1 MAEKIKFTI
10 DIDDNGSAKVV
21 DKLNDG
27 LKDTKKSGE
36 KAADGIEATAKAA
49 KKGEGTFKTLG
60 AAIKGAFAIGGVMKV
75 LDILATLF
83 MENQKVVD
91 LMSQAMVVL
100 QGVMNGVI
108 EVLEPL
114 FVALQKVFKDPVQ
127 SIKDF
132 GNLIQENLMN
142 RLNGILELIPK
153 LGEAFSLLFKGE
165 FTEAGKVAT
174 NAFGKVIL
182 GVNDT
187 VGAVQELGKITTDA
201 FNTISKSTKK
211 AFNNKEILANVE
223 NNIEKLSIL
232 FSGIVEKYDNMAE
245 KQRQI
250 RDDEKNTIAERIAAN
265 EELAKVLAEGEE
277 KEKAN
282 IQARIGLLQMQQKY
296 LGNNKQR
303 QNEILSLQQEIT
315 GVEAKYTGLK
325 SEQMVNINGLEKEG
339 LELKKA
345 AALGTIEA
353 NALMAQSEA
362 DLLGETLE
370 GFAAKK
376 QALTDEFVARRALL
390 DAEIANN
397 KEGTQAYIDA
407 VNERKLLDAQYA
419 VDTKA
424 LVKEVQDFKTEQVQK
439 DIDDTKK
446 ANDEKSAIEQAK
458 FDDTMKALNQM
469 VNVTKAFMDNFNAQT
484 DKDYENRIKHLKE
497 LGYTEDQISKM
508 RDSELEKIDERAR
521 RNFEIG
527 KNINYAQT
535 LLSTIQATQEAFTT
549 ANKSPLTALFPAYPY
564 IQAGFAA
571 AFGAAQLQQIG
582 QTSYQSKSSP
592 SAGGGGG
599 GSVSGPSVGIIQ
611 GQMSQT
617 SQLQAEMNAQMKR
630 PTRAYVV
637 GQNVTTQQSLDRH
650 ILENATL

>member
-1 MAEKIKFTI
+1 
-10 DIDDNGSAKVV
+10 
-21 DKLNDG
+21 
-27 LKDTKKSGE
+27 
-36 KAADGIEATAKAA
+36 
-49 KKGEGTFKTLG
+49 
-60 AAIKGAFAIGGVMKV
+60 
-75 LDILATLF
+75 
-83 MENQKVVD
+83 
-91 LMSQAMVVL
+91 
-100 QGVMNGVI
+100 
-108 EVLEPL
+108 
-114 FVALQKVFKDPVQ
+114 
-127 SIKDF
+127 
-132 GNLIQENLMN
+132 
-142 RLNGILELIPK
+142 
-153 LGEAFSLLFKGE
+153 
-165 FTEAGKVAT
+165 
-174 NAFGKVIL
+174 
-182 GVNDT
+182 
-187 VGAVQELGKITTDA
+187 
-201 FNTISKSTKK
+201 
-211 AFNNKEILANVE
+211 
-223 NNIEKLSIL
+223 
-232 FSGIVEKYDNMAE
+232 
-245 KQRQI
+245 
-250 RDDEKNTIAERIAAN
+250 
-265 EELAKVLAEGEE
+265 
-277 KEKAN
+277 
-282 IQARIGLLQMQQKY
+282 
-296 LGNNKQR
+296 
-303 QNEILSLQQEIT
+303 
-315 GVEAKYTGLK
+315 
-325 SEQMVNINGLEKEG
+325 MVNINGLEKEG
-339 LELKKA
+339 IELKKA

-362 DLLGETLE
+362 DLLGETLD

-397 KEGTQAYIDA
+397 KEGTQAYIEA

-424 LVKEVQDFKTEQVQK
+424 LVKEVQDFKTEKIKK
-439 DIDDTKK
+439 DIEDTKE
-446 ANDEKSAIEQAK
+446 ANEKKSAIEQAK
-458 FDDTMKALNQM
+458 FDDTMKSLNQM
-469 VNVTKAFMDNFNAQT
+469 VNATKAFMDNYNAQT
-484 DKDYENRIKHLKE
+484 DKDYENRMKHLKE
-497 LGYTEDQISKM
+497 LGYTEDEISKM